1 MAPPTLAA
9 TLRESEERTTGSW
22 RISLAT
28 LFFIGLLAGTL
39 GALLGLGGGII
50 VVPALTLYLGI
61 PIHQAI
67 GVSLASVIAT
77 SSGAAAAY
85 IRDRVTNVRVGLFLE
100 IGAVAGA
107 IVGAL
112 LAPIIGG
119 RLLVGIFAVVVGYSA
134 VSMLQPRRA
143 RVTPLSPDV
152 LATVLRLHGRYFD
165 QVLEEMIHYRVSRVL
180 LGLLLMAMAGLASG
194 LLGIGSGVLK
204 VPALDLALGLPI
216 KVSSATSNF
225 MIGLTAAA
233 SALLYFDRGD
243 VQPFLAGPVVLG
255 VLLGA
260 MLGARLLPWV
270 PDVLIRRV
278 FVVVLLIVAV
288 QMAQRALS

>member
-1 MAPPTLAA
+1 MPGLTVFF
-9 TLRESEERTTGSW
+9 
-22 RISLAT
+22 T
-28 LFFIGLLAGTL
+28 LFVVGLLAGTL

-50 VVPALTLYLGI
+50 VVPALTLYLGV
-61 PIHQAI
+61 PIHEAI
-67 GVSLASVIAT
+67 GASLVSVIAT

-100 IGAVAGA
+100 IGAVSGA

-112 LAPIIGG
+112 LAPILGG
-119 RLLVGIFAVVVGYSA
+119 RLLTGLFAVVVGYSA
-134 VSMLQPRRA
+134 VSMLQPRRP
-143 RVTPLSPDV
+143 RGPRPRRRDI
-152 LATVLRLHGRYFD
+152 LATTLRLHGRYFD
-165 QVLEEMIHYRVSRVL
+165 QVLGEMIHYRVSRVL
-180 LGLLLMAMAGLASG
+180 LGLLLMSVAGLASG

-233 SALLYFDRGD
+233 SALLYVDRGD
-243 VQPFLAGPVVLG
+243 VAPFVAGPVVVG

-260 MLGARLLPWV
+260 LLGARLLPRV
-270 PDVLIRRV
+270 PDVLIRRL
-278 FVVVLLIVAV
+278 FVVILLIVAV
-288 QMAQRALS
+288 QMAERALS